1 MKILVIILLI
11 FLANCIASAEEKHC
25 TKTEAMEAEMSI
37 DHLNNWEEVYSS
49 YNRFKHCGDDGAVA
63 EGYSDSV
70 VRMLANRWDE
80 IEALIKLTSSDRDFY
95 AFVLRHIDAT
105 TDKSEIQKI
114 INNSNQHC
122 PDSATTLCSVIEEAA
137 RKALKELNGY

>member
-70 VRMLANRWDE
+70 VRLLAFNWNQ
-80 IEALIKLTSSDRDFY
+80 IEKLMQLSSDKDFF
-95 AFVLRHIDAT
+95 AFVIRHIDAT
-105 TDKSEIQKI
+105 TGKSEIQKI
-114 INNSNQHC
+114 ITNSNQHC
-122 PDSATTLCSVIEEAA
+122 PDSATVICLAIEEAA